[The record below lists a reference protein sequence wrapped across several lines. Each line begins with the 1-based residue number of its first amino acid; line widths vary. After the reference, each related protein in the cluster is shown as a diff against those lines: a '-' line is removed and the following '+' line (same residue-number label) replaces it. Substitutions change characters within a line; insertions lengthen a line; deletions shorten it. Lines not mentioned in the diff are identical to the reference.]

1 MACARN
7 GPHFHHFSA
16 QHNATAAEKMASI
29 AKGLTPHAMPLHRGA
44 PQAPQPEVLFMK
56 PALSRSLPTLRRRQA
71 GFTLVELVTVIL
83 ILGILAA
90 VALPRYA
97 DLQGKAR
104 ESKVK
109 AVAGSMKS
117 AAGLVKATAMAN
129 SVSCSSSTG
138 SVSMEGTTIN
148 LNHCYPQALSAF
160 TDGILAAANVSAAD
174 GWTVSATAGE
184 TGGSTAGSVLVIQL
198 SDAATPGS
206 CKVSYTAAAAAGGQP
221 TITATTSAC

>member
-1 MACARN
+1 MKAFKPQR
-7 GPHFHHFSA
+7 SA
-16 QHNATAAEKMASI
+16 HPFVQ
-29 AKGLTPHAMPLHRGA
+29 GQR
-44 PQAPQPEVLFMK
+44 
-56 PALSRSLPTLRRRQA
+56 

-129 SVSCSSSTG
+129 SVSCASTSG
-138 SVSMEGTTIN
+138 SVTMEGTTIN
-148 LNHCYPQALSAF
+148 LNHCYPQATSAF
-160 TDGILAAANVSAAD
+160 TDGILAAANVVAAD
-174 GWTVSATAGE
+174 GWTVSTTTGE
-184 TGGSTAGSVLVIQL
+184 GGGTSAGSVLVIQL
-198 SDAATPGS
+198 SDAVTPGS
-206 CKVSYTAAAAAGGQP
+206 CKVSYTAPGSAGAQP